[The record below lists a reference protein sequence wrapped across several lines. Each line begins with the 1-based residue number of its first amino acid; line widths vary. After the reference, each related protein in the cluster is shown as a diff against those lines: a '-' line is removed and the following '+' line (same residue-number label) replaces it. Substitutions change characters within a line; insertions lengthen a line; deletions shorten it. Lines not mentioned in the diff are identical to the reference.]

1 MSEESIFYTYM
12 INIFYFAIFWHWSTI
27 KEILRYIKGKNV
39 IIKAILAIFCIQ
51 NTLLGSSSHYAI
63 PERLLLSNGLSTEF
77 VAKFALFVAFLL
89 VWTILWGRILKETLR
104 FPVIA
109 GQIIGGVLIGPSL
122 LNVLGWHVFHEELS
136 VYDAVGNLYSVPASD
151 LYLFFVVL
159 CSSALTVTYL
169 LWIAGHETDVRDI
182 FKVGVTATTAGIL
195 GALLPILMTVG
206 TAYYML
212 YDYSLIQSIGLGLIF
227 SATSVS
233 IPVTMLVS
241 KRKMHLKSSKATLG
255 AAIIDDI
262 FSVVLL
268 SMFFIALQ
276 SGTFGSFSGLMHTAH
291 NVTIAEALVYM
302 LVSFAVIFFTG
313 YFVIPPVLEWLKKHH
328 SSFLIASFA
337 TGAMLLYFAFAEL
350 IGGLAGITGAFFAG
364 LFHRMGDSRHQAEKV
379 ITPFIRSFLL
389 PLFLG
394 SIGLQV
400 DISLLSPYQWVG
412 VILLLVAAIV
422 SKLLACY
429 ISIFLSNS
437 SGRRTSDRWT
447 MLEGYLFG
455 SSMVARGEVGLVIAT
470 ILRGSQVITADQYI
484 IAVVVIVLSTIA
496 APFMLAIGFYRL
508 DLIPEKEGFSLN
520 LGLFK
525 IVGTQQLF
533 NIIIGR
539 IEAMGS
545 YKTTV
550 NMSEGQKIV
559 NLEGE
564 NVKVIYSPEKGII
577 FRGKRQKIEEIL
589 HNVRTAILD
598 DIDHIPDN
606 KEMDD

>member
-1 MSEESIFYTYM
+1 MGIWVFFASLFVHCMS
-12 INIFYFAIFWHWSTI
+12 
-27 KEILRYIKGKNV
+27 
-39 IIKAILAIFCIQ
+39 
-51 NTLLGSSSHYAI
+51 LGSTYQYSI
-63 PERLLLSNGLSTEF
+63 PEGTLLSNGLSTAF

-89 VWTILWGRILKETLR
+89 TWTILWGRILRETLK

-109 GQIIGGVLIGPSL
+109 GQIIGGVLIGPSV
-122 LNVLGWHVFHEELS
+122 LNILGWSVFSEPLV
-136 VYDAVGNLYSVPASD
+136 VYDNLGAIYSVAASD
-151 LYLFFVVL
+151 LYLFFIVL

-169 LWIAGHETDVRDI
+169 LWVAGHETDVRDI
-182 FKVGVTATTAGIL
+182 FHVGVTATTAGLL
-195 GALLPILMTVG
+195 GAVLPIIMTVG
-206 TAYYML
+206 CAYYIL
-212 YDYSLIQSIGLGLIF
+212 NGFSLIQSIGIGLIF

-255 AAIIDDI
+255 AAIIDDV

-276 SGTFGSFSGLMHTAH
+276 AGTFGVFNGAMQHMHNA
-291 NVTIAEALVYM
+291 TIAEALVYM

-313 YFVIPPVLEWLKKHH
+313 YFVIPPILEWLKKNH
-328 SSFLIASFA
+328 SSFLLASFA
-337 TGAMLLYFAFAEL
+337 SGAMLFYFAFAEL

-364 LFHRMGDSRHQAEKV
+364 LFHRMGDKRHQAEKV

-389 PLFLG
+389 PIFLG

-400 DISLLSPYQWVG
+400 NVSILSSYQWLG
-412 VILLLVAAIV
+412 VVALLITAII
-422 SKLLACY
+422 SKMFACY

-437 SGRRTSDRWT
+437 SGRRAVDKWT
-447 MLEGYLFG
+447 WLEGYLFG

-470 ILRGSQVITADQYI
+470 ILRGSQVITADQYV
-484 IAVVVIVLSTIA
+484 IAVVVIVLTTVA
-496 APFMLAIGFYRL
+496 APFMLAIGFHRL

-525 IVGTQQLF
+525 VMGTQQMF
-533 NIIIGR
+533 NIIVGR

-545 YKTTV
+545 YKTSI
-550 NMSEGQKIV
+550 NMSEGCKIV

-564 NVKVIYSPEKGII
+564 NVKIVYDPELGIV
-577 FRGKRQKIEEIL
+577 FRGKRQRIEGIL
-589 HNVRTAILD
+589 HEVRKAILD
-598 DIDHIPDN
+598 EVDHIPDN

>member
-1 MSEESIFYTYM
+1 M
-12 INIFYFAIFWHWSTI
+12 I
-27 KEILRYIKGKNV
+27 V
-39 IIKAILAIFCIQ
+39 LAVAALFCVFGG
-51 NTLLGSSSHYAI
+51 LLGSNHQYLI
-63 PERLLLSNGLSTEF
+63 PEGILLSNGLSTEF

-89 VWTILWGRILKETLR
+89 VWTILWGRILKELLR

-109 GQIIGGVLIGPSL
+109 GQIIGGVLIGPSF
-122 LNVLGWHVFHEELS
+122 LNILGWGVFREYLTA
-136 VYDAVGNLYSVPASD
+136 YDASGVSYAIPAAD

-169 LWIAGHETDVRDI
+169 LWVAGHETDVRDI
-182 FKVGVTATTAGIL
+182 FHVGVTATTAGIL
-195 GALLPILMTVG
+195 GALLPIAMTII

-276 SGTFGSFSGLMHTAH
+276 SGTFGPFTGLMHSGH
-291 NVTIAEALVYM
+291 NVTIAESLVYM

-313 YFVIPPVLEWLKKHH
+313 YFVIPPILAWLKKHH
-328 SSFLIASFA
+328 SSFLLASFA
-337 TGAMLLYFAFAEL
+337 SGAMLLYFAFAEL

-389 PLFLG
+389 PIFLG

-400 DISLLSPYQWVG
+400 NISLLSSYQWVG
-412 VILLLVAAIV
+412 VALLLIAAII

-437 SGRRTSDRWT
+437 SGRRTTDHWT

-496 APFMLAIGFYRL
+496 APFMLAVGFHRL
-508 DLIPEKEGFSLN
+508 DLIPEREGFSLN

-525 IVGTQQLF
+525 IMGTQQLF

-545 YKTTV
+545 YKTAI

-564 NVKVIYSPEKGII
+564 NVKVIFSPEKGII

-589 HNVRTAILD
+589 HEVRKAILD
-598 DIDHIPDN
+598 EIDHIPDN
-606 KEMDD
+606 KEIDD